1 MNQNQ
6 LEILSR
12 LPKIKISELE
22 NISDR
27 TLLYGTVSC
36 HTPEK
41 FNYSLSFHLYIKQE
55 MFHFTAYET
64 NAKVP
69 LGVVFK
75 SFKYRD
81 DITPNMF
88 ITSEID
94 MVQHFYPECCDYE
107 FCTLLK
113 SKGIILDFKK
123 LDKDRP
129 TKIFYGLLYE
139 EQLVRRTT

>member
-12 LPKIKISELE
+12 KPKIKISELE
-22 NISDR
+22 DCSDR
-27 TLLYGTVSC
+27 TLLYGTVSY

-64 NAKVP
+64 NTKVP

-81 DITPNMF
+81 DITSNMF
-88 ITSEID
+88 ITSGID
-94 MVQHFYPECCDYE
+94 IKYIQHFYPECCDYE

-113 SKGIILDFKK
+113 SKGILLNFKK

-129 TKIFYGLLYE
+129 TKTFYGILYD
-139 EQLVRRTT
+139 EQKKSI